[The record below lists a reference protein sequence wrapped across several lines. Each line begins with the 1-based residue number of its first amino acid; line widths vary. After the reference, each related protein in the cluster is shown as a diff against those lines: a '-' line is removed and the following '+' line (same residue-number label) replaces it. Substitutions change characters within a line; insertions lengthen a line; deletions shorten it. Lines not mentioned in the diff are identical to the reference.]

1 MITSV
6 FDVEVLLEV
15 RRDVARG
22 KLSRVAIFLAGVRLK
37 PQLPTLIQVAWALV
51 WEEGRRDHIAGQA
64 QGRN

>member
-37 PQLPTLIQVAWALV
+37 LQLPTLIQVAWALG